1 MISGILYRLDLEKG
15 LVGVLL
21 AVFFV
26 TGLAYSLVVPAF
38 ETPDEIYH
46 YAFARHLAAG
56 NGLPVQGPEKTGP
69 WEQEGSQPPLYY
81 GLVALATAGI
91 DQGGLE
97 SFAVQNPRANLGD
110 PQQPGNKNFMLF
122 SAQSRPLVGVNLA
135 LHVGRWISLVLGTL
149 TVFFTYLLARFAFP
163 H

>member
-1 MISGILYRLDLEKG
+1 VISGILYRLDLEKG

-56 NGLPVQGPEKTGP
+56 NGLPVQGPERP
-69 WEQEGSQPPLYY
+69 
-81 GLVALATAGI
+81 GL
-91 DQGGLE
+91 
-97 SFAVQNPRANLGD
+97 
-110 PQQPGNKNFMLF
+110 GNRK
-122 SAQSRPLVGVNLA
+122 GVS
-135 LHVGRWISLVLGTL
+135 LHCITDWW
-149 TVFFTYLLARFAFP
+149 